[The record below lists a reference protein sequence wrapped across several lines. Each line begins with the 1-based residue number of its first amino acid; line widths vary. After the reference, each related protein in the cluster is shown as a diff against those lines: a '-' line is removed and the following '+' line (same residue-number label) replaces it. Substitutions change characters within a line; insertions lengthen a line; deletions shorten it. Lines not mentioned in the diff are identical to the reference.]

1 MNSRIFF
8 YEFGKLIYNIDG
20 FYAEYAKEKSVKPN
34 LLWILYALNDGQEH
48 SQKEICDTWD
58 LPRTTI
64 NTIIKELEADGYVF
78 LSQIIGEKREL
89 SVKLTD
95 EGKKY
100 ASSMLQELYEIE
112 EKVYESI
119 KNGGLLN
126 KRLNELLNGLYEI
139 KEEILKSKDQ

>member
-78 LSQIIGEKREL
+78 LCQIIGEKREL

-95 EGKKY
+95 AGKEY
-100 ASSMLQELYEIE
+100 ASSTLKELYEIE

-126 KRLNELLNGLYEI
+126 KRLNKLLNGLYEM
-139 KEEILKSKDQ
+139 KEEVQKPKDQ

>member
-8 YEFGKLIYNIDG
+8 YEFGKLIYSIDG

-64 NTIIKELEADGYVF
+64 NTIIKELEADGYAF

>member
-8 YEFGKLIYNIDG
+8 YEFGKLIYSIDG

-139 KEEILKSKDQ
+139 KEEILKSKD

>member
-8 YEFGKLIYNIDG
+8 YEFGKLIYSIDG

>member
-8 YEFGKLIYNIDG
+8 YEFGKLIYSIDG
-20 FYAEYAKEKSVKPN
+20 FYTEYAKEKSVKPN
-34 LLWILYALNDGQEH
+34 LLWILYALNDGEEH

-95 EGKKY
+95 EGKEY

-126 KRLNELLNGLYEI
+126 KKLNELLNKLYDI
-139 KEEILKSKDQ
+139 KEEIQKSKE

>member
-8 YEFGKLIYNIDG
+8 YEFGKLIYSIDV
-20 FYAEYAKEKSVKPN
+20 FYTEYAKEKSVKPN
-34 LLWILYALNDGQEH
+34 LLWILYALNDGEEH

-95 EGKKY
+95 EGKEY

-112 EKVYESI
+112 EKAYESI

-126 KRLNELLNGLYEI
+126 KKLNELLNKLYDI
-139 KEEILKSKDQ
+139 KEEIQKSKE

>member
-8 YEFGKLIYNIDG
+8 YEFGKLIYSIDG

-100 ASSMLQELYEIE
+100 ASSMLKELYEIE

>member
-139 KEEILKSKDQ
+139 KEEILKSKD

>member
-8 YEFGKLIYNIDG
+8 YEFGKLIYSIDG
-20 FYAEYAKEKSVKPN
+20 FYTEYAKEKSVKPN